1 MARNL
6 PTAQRETS
14 ASFVDNGAA
23 AHSHRAVKWR
33 NQILALICLLAFAA
47 LGVLYFQNWVV
58 QKPFG
63 IILFVGEGLTAQR
76 VAATRVY
83 IGGADSSLAMDAL
96 KFSARLRNHSVDFAV
111 PDSGAAASALAT
123 GVKVKNGTISVA
135 ESGAALRTILEIAHD
150 EGRAT
155 GIVTDGA
162 LTNPT
167 TAAFYAHSS
176 TAKQRHEFGNALIER
191 GTIDIALGGGA
202 ADFPDKSKLEQAHI
216 RFVRN
221 LPELEQITGWQRPR
235 VLGVFASDDLPFT
248 DDIAAR
254 MEQPSL
260 ADMVRR
266 AIELLQVNRRGYVLI
281 VDAHLMA
288 SAAWQNLGERT
299 LRETAELDRAIEIG
313 REYAGANAAI
323 IVAGDVAIGGMN
335 VNGYPFRY
343 DTGVAILGL
352 NSAGQPW
359 ITWATGPNGE
369 KNTGTAQAQNARDV
383 SVLEPAAVQSPSAV
397 NSIED
402 PIANATG
409 LRMEKLCGTID
420 STEVFSVIRDAL

>member
-1 MARNL
+1 M
-6 PTAQRETS
+6 
-14 ASFVDNGAA
+14 
-23 AHSHRAVKWR
+23 KWR

-47 LGVLYFQNWVV
+47 LGVLYFKNWVV

-76 VAATRVY
+76 TAATRVY
-83 IGGADSSLAMDAL
+83 IGGADNPLAMDGL
-96 KFSARLRNHSVDFAV
+96 EFSARLRNHSADFAV
-111 PDSGAAASALAT
+111 PDSSAAASALAT
-123 GVKVKNGTISVA
+123 GTKVKNGTISLG
-135 ESGAALRTILEIAHD
+135 ESGDALRTIVEIAHE

-167 TAAFYAHSS
+167 AAAFYAHASN
-176 TAKQRHEFGNALIER
+176 TKQPQEFANALIER
-191 GTIDIALGGGA
+191 DAVDIALGGGA
-202 ADFPDKSKLEQAHI
+202 AEFKKEKLDQTKI
-216 RFVRN
+216 RIVHN
-221 LPELEQITGWQRPR
+221 LPELEQITGWQQPR
-235 VLGVFASDDLPFT
+235 LVGLFAPNDLSFT
-248 DDIAAR
+248 DEVAAR
-254 MEQPSL
+254 TEQPSL

-266 AIELLQVNRRGYVLI
+266 AIELLQVNRHGYVLI

-299 LRETAELDRAIEIG
+299 LRETAELDRALQVA
-313 REYAGANAAI
+313 RNYAGRNAAI
-323 IVAGDVAIGGMN
+323 VVCGDVAIGGMS

-343 DTGVAILGL
+343 DSGVAILGL

-359 ITWATGPNGE
+359 ISWATGPNGGKSSGNME
-369 KNTGTAQAQNARDV
+369 SPSARDL
-383 SVLEPAAVQSPSAV
+383 SALEPAAIQSPSAL

-409 LRMEKLCGTID
+409 LRMEKLHGTID
-420 STEVFSVIRDAL
+420 STDVFAIIRDAL

>member
-1 MARNL
+1 M
-6 PTAQRETS
+6 
-14 ASFVDNGAA
+14 
-23 AHSHRAVKWR
+23 KWR

-47 LGVLYFQNWVV
+47 LGVLYFKNWVV

-63 IILFVGEGLTAQR
+63 IILFIGEGLTAQR
-76 VAATRVY
+76 TAATRVY
-83 IGGADSSLAMDAL
+83 IGGADSPLAMDGL
-96 KFSARLRNHSVDFAV
+96 EFSARLRNHSVDFAV

-123 GVKVKNGTISVA
+123 GTKVKNGTISLA
-135 ESGAALRTILEIAHD
+135 ESGDALRTILELAHE

-167 TAAFYAHSS
+167 VAAFYAHANN
-176 TAKQRHEFGNALIER
+176 AKQPQEFANALIER
-191 GTIDIALGGGA
+191 DAVDIALGGGA
-202 ADFPDKSKLEQAHI
+202 TEFKKEKLDQTRI
-216 RFVRN
+216 RVVHN
-221 LPELEQITGWQRPR
+221 LPELEQITEWQQPR
-235 VLGVFASDDLPFT
+235 LLGLFAANDLPFT
-248 DDIAAR
+248 DEVAAR
-254 MEQPSL
+254 TEQPSL

-266 AIELLQVNRRGYVLI
+266 AIELLQVNRHGYILI

-299 LRETAELDRAIEIG
+299 LRETAELDRALQVA
-313 REYAGANAAI
+313 RNYAGRNAAI
-323 IVAGDVAIGGMN
+323 VVCGDVAIGGMS

-343 DTGVAILGL
+343 DSGVAILGL

-359 ITWATGPNGE
+359 ISWATGPNGGKSGGNME
-369 KNTGTAQAQNARDV
+369 SPSARDL
-383 SVLEPAAVQSPSAV
+383 SALEPAAIQSPSAL

-409 LRMEKLCGTID
+409 LRMEKLHGTID
-420 STEVFSVIRDAL
+420 NTDVFAIIRDAL

>member
-1 MARNL
+1 M
-6 PTAQRETS
+6 
-14 ASFVDNGAA
+14 
-23 AHSHRAVKWR
+23 KWR

-76 VAATRVY
+76 TAATRVY
-83 IGGADSSLAMDAL
+83 IGGADNPLAMDGL
-96 KFSARLRNHSVDFAV
+96 EFSARLRNHSADFAV
-111 PDSGAAASALAT
+111 PDSAAAASALAT
-123 GVKVKNGTISVA
+123 GIRVKNGTIAIA
-135 ESGAALRTILEIAHD
+135 ESGAPLQTILEIAHQ

-167 TAAFYAHSS
+167 VAAFYAHAS
-176 TAKQRHEFGNALIER
+176 TAKPPQQFATTMIEQSAV
-191 GTIDIALGGGA
+191 DIALGGGA
-202 ADFPDKSKLEQAHI
+202 ADFDKAKVDHARVRVI
-216 RFVRN
+216 RN
-221 LPELEQITGWQRPR
+221 LPELEQISGWQQPR
-235 VLGVFASDDLPFT
+235 LLGLFAANDLPFT
-248 DDIAAR
+248 DEVAAR
-254 MEQPSL
+254 TDQPSL

-266 AIELLQVNRRGYVLI
+266 AIELLQVNRHGYVL
-281 VDAHLMA
+281 VVNAHLMA

-299 LRETAELDRAIEIG
+299 LRETAELDRAVQIS
-313 REYAGANAAI
+313 REYAGRNSSI
-323 IVAGDVAIGGMN
+323 IVCGDAAIGGMN

-359 ITWATGPNGE
+359 VTWATGPNGE
-369 KNTGTAQAQNARDV
+369 KTGATVESSSARDL
-383 SVLEPAAVQSPSAV
+383 SALEPAAVQASSAL
-397 NSIED
+397 NSLED

-409 LRMEKLCGTID
+409 LRMEKLRGAID
-420 STEVFSVIRDAL
+420 NTQVFEIIRDAL

>member
-1 MARNL
+1 M
-6 PTAQRETS
+6 
-14 ASFVDNGAA
+14 
-23 AHSHRAVKWR
+23 KWR

-76 VAATRVY
+76 TAATRVY
-83 IGGADSSLAMDAL
+83 IGGADNPLAMDGL
-96 KFSARLRNHSVDFAV
+96 EFSARLRNHSADFAV
-111 PDSGAAASALAT
+111 PDSAAAASALAT
-123 GVKVKNGTISVA
+123 GIRVKNGTIAIA
-135 ESGAALRTILEIAHD
+135 ESGAPLQTILEIAHQ

-167 TAAFYAHSS
+167 VAAFYAHAN
-176 TAKQRHEFGNALIER
+176 TAKPPQQFATAI
-191 GTIDIALGGGA
+191 IDQSVVDIALGGGA
-202 ADFPDKSKLEQAHI
+202 ADFDKAKVDQARVRVI
-216 RFVRN
+216 RN
-221 LPELEQITGWQRPR
+221 LPELEQISGWQQPR
-235 VLGVFASDDLPFT
+235 LLGLFAANDLPFT
-248 DDIAAR
+248 DEVAAR
-254 MEQPSL
+254 TDQPSL

-266 AIELLQVNRRGYVLI
+266 AIELLQVNRHGYVL
-281 VDAHLMA
+281 VVNAHLMA

-299 LRETAELDRAIEIG
+299 LRETAELDRAVQIS
-313 REYAGANAAI
+313 REYAGRNSAI
-323 IVAGDVAIGGMN
+323 IVCGDAAIGGMN

-359 ITWATGPNGE
+359 VTWATGPNGG
-369 KNTGTAQAQNARDV
+369 KTGANVESSSVRDL
-383 SVLEPAAVQSPSAV
+383 SALEPAAVQAASAL
-397 NSIED
+397 NSLED

-409 LRMEKLCGTID
+409 LRMEKLRGTINN
-420 STEVFSVIRDAL
+420 TQIFEIIRDAL